1 MSNTII
7 IHKAHLGKAPELR
20 TTQTG
25 KKILSL
31 RIAEAT
37 RRDEDSQW
45 YSVSVWGA
53 RGEALSNLLQQ
64 GSKIGVVGRLSMRTY
79 EHNGEKRTSL
89 EINANDV
96 ILLDGRPQQ
105 GQQQSQSNDSW
116 GQQQSQQTQSNDS
129 WSQSSW
135 SQPQTQQNYSSPW
148 AEQRNQNEAKQN
160 GDGVP
165 F

>member
-20 TTQTG
+20 TTSTG

-37 RRDEDSQW
+37 KRDEESQW
-45 YSVSVWGA
+45 YTVSVWGN

-89 EINANDV
+89 EINANEI
-96 ILLDGRPQQ
+96 ILLDARPQQ
-105 GQQQSQSNDSW
+105 SQQQSQQAQSNDSW
-116 GQQQSQQTQSNDS
+116 T
-129 WSQSSW
+129 QSSW
-135 SQPQTQQNYSSPW
+135 SQPQAQQNYSSPW
-148 AEQRNQNEAKQN
+148 AEKRNQNEAQQS

>member
-7 IHKAHLGKAPELR
+7 IHKAHLGRAPELR

-89 EINANDV
+89 EINANEI

-105 GQQQSQSNDSW
+105 SQQQSQQAQSNDSW
-116 GQQQSQQTQSNDS
+116 T
-129 WSQSSW
+129 QSSW
-135 SQPQTQQNYSSPW
+135 SQPQQQNYSSPC
-148 AEQRNQNEAKQN
+148 AEQRNQNESKQS

>member
-89 EINANDV
+89 EINANEI

-105 GQQQSQSNDSW
+105 SQQQSQPAQSNDSW
-116 GQQQSQQTQSNDS
+116 T
-129 WSQSSW
+129 QSSW
-135 SQPQTQQNYSSPW
+135 SQPQQQNYSSPW
-148 AEQRNQNEAKQN
+148 AEQRNQNESKQS

>member
-64 GSKIGVVGRLSMRTY
+64 GSKIGVVGRLSIRTY

-89 EINANDV
+89 EINANEI

-105 GQQQSQSNDSW
+105 S
-116 GQQQSQQTQSNDS
+116 QQQSQQAQSNDS

-135 SQPQTQQNYSSPW
+135 SQPQQQNYSSPW
-148 AEQRNQNEAKQN
+148 AEQRNQNESKQS

>member
-89 EINANDV
+89 EINANEI

-105 GQQQSQSNDSW
+105 S
-116 GQQQSQQTQSNDS
+116 QQQSQQAQSNDS

-135 SQPQTQQNYSSPW
+135 SQPQQQNYSSPW
-148 AEQRNQNEAKQN
+148 AEQRNQNESKQS

>member
-7 IHKAHLGKAPELR
+7 IHKAHLGRAPELR

-105 GQQQSQSNDSW
+105 S
-116 GQQQSQQTQSNDS
+116 QQQSQQAQSNDS

-135 SQPQTQQNYSSPW
+135 SQPQQQNYSSPW
-148 AEQRNQNEAKQN
+148 AEQRNQNEAKQS

>member
-7 IHKAHLGKAPELR
+7 IHKAHLGRAPELR

-89 EINANDV
+89 EINANEI

-105 GQQQSQSNDSW
+105 SQQQSQQAQSNDSW
-116 GQQQSQQTQSNDS
+116 T
-129 WSQSSW
+129 QSSW
-135 SQPQTQQNYSSPW
+135 SQPQQQNYSSPW
-148 AEQRNQNEAKQN
+148 AEQRNQNESKQS

>member
-89 EINANDV
+89 EINANEI

-105 GQQQSQSNDSW
+105 GQQQSQ
-116 GQQQSQQTQSNDS
+116 QAQSNDS
-129 WSQSSW
+129 WTQSSW
-135 SQPQTQQNYSSPW
+135 SQPQQQNYSSPW
-148 AEQRNQNEAKQN
+148 AEQRNQNESKQS

>member
-7 IHKAHLGKAPELR
+7 IHKAHLGRAPELR

-89 EINANDV
+89 EINANEI

-105 GQQQSQSNDSW
+105 S
-116 GQQQSQQTQSNDS
+116 QQQSQQAQSNDS

-135 SQPQTQQNYSSPW
+135 SQPQQQNYSSPW
-148 AEQRNQNEAKQN
+148 AEQRNQNESKQS

>member
-25 KKILSL
+25 KKILSF

-45 YSVSVWGA
+45 YTVNVWGN
-53 RGEALSNLLQQ
+53 RGESLNSMLRQ
-64 GSKIGVVGRLSMRTY
+64 GSKVGVVGRLSVNQY
-79 EHNGEKRTSL
+79 EHNGEKRTKL

-105 GQQQSQSNDSW
+105 
-116 GQQQSQQTQSNDS
+116 SQQAPQTQPQDNQSAGS
-129 WSQSSW
+129 WSESSW
-135 SQPQTQQNYSSPW
+135 SQPAQQNYSSPW
-148 AEQRNQNEAKQN
+148 AEHRNQNHTQN
-160 GDGVP
+160 SSDGNP

>member
-7 IHKAHLGKAPELR
+7 IHKAHLGRAPELR

-89 EINANDV
+89 EINANEI

-105 GQQQSQSNDSW
+105 SQQQSHPAQSNDSW
-116 GQQQSQQTQSNDS
+116 T
-129 WSQSSW
+129 QSSW
-135 SQPQTQQNYSSPW
+135 SLPQQQNYSSPC
-148 AEQRNQNEAKQN
+148 AEQRNQNESKQS

>member
-105 GQQQSQSNDSW
+105 S
-116 GQQQSQQTQSNDS
+116 QQQSQQAQSNDS

-135 SQPQTQQNYSSPW
+135 SQPQQQNYSSPW
-148 AEQRNQNEAKQN
+148 AEQRNQNESKQS

>member
-20 TTQTG
+20 TTATG
-25 KKILSL
+25 KKILNL

-45 YSVSVWGA
+45 YSVSVWGN

-96 ILLDGRPQQ
+96 ILLDGSPQQ
-105 GQQQSQSNDSW
+105 SQPQPQQQAQSNDSW
-116 GQQQSQQTQSNDS
+116 T
-129 WSQSSW
+129 QSSW

-148 AEQRNQNEAKQN
+148 AEQRNQNEVKQS

>member
-89 EINANDV
+89 EINANEI

-105 GQQQSQSNDSW
+105 GRQQSQN
-116 GQQQSQQTQSNDS
+116 NDS

-135 SQPQTQQNYSSPW
+135 SQPQAQQNYSSPW

>member
-7 IHKAHLGKAPELR
+7 IHKAHLGRAPELR

-105 GQQQSQSNDSW
+105 S
-116 GQQQSQQTQSNDS
+116 QQQSQQAQSNDS

-135 SQPQTQQNYSSPW
+135 SQPQQQNYSSPW
-148 AEQRNQNEAKQN
+148 AEQRNQNESKQS

>member
-89 EINANDV
+89 EINANEI

-105 GQQQSQSNDSW
+105 SQQQSQQAQSNDSW
-116 GQQQSQQTQSNDS
+116 T
-129 WSQSSW
+129 QSSW
-135 SQPQTQQNYSSPW
+135 SQPQQQNYSSPW
-148 AEQRNQNEAKQN
+148 AEQRNQNESKQS